1 MPDFVFLRPW
11 AFWFLVPVLLFAGCG
26 MRSFRGWFGVVDGHL
41 LPSLIL
47 KGKRARTAAAFIVL
61 FLIGTSAVLAM
72 AGIAL
77 KGKEQTLY
85 RAVSPAVIVIDLSL
99 SMRTG
104 DVPPDRLSRAVFKAH
119 DLLGVVR
126 GMPAGLIVFSDEP
139 YSLLPTTTDED
150 VLKNVLPLLSS
161 NLMPSQGSR
170 LGRALEE
177 AQAMLASSGA
187 AHGDIFLLT
196 DGGDDVISFQDEARA
211 AARKIG
217 ASGNRLFILGV
228 GTAEGAPLVR
238 RDGGFITDRLGNPV
252 RHALKEAF
260 LKKLALDGQGAYA
273 SVSAGDGR
281 DIAFLE
287 QAYRRFFGEYEE
299 DRDIRPET
307 SREIGFWFLL
317 PPLLFFPF
325 AFARGRFFL
334 PFLLLA
340 AWPVRAETPFVFM
353 NAPARAEA
361 ALEAGDEDRAV
372 EIAREN
378 GGFRTLYNIG
388 TRLIH
393 RGSYG
398 RAAALLSEA
407 AALEPENED
416 AAVNLEIARRL
427 SQKPPE
433 NNPPSGN
440 PEAPD
445 TPDASGEGE
454 GESEG
459 GNNLNQNNNNS
470 EQHNENKENSS
481 DNSAQNPPPE
491 GSGGGSR
498 GAEDENVPPEKSE
511 GAEAGG
517 HPPPEGRGG
526 ENAENFPRIQDDPTA
541 LLKQKIMFLYQSKRY
556 PEETVKGAP
565 W

>member
-1 MPDFVFLRPW
+1 MSDFVFLRPW
-11 AFWFLVPVLLFAGCG
+11 AFWFLVPVLLFAAFGA
-26 MRSFRGWFGVVDGHL
+26 RSFRGWFGVVDGHL

-47 KGKRARTAAAFIVL
+47 KDRRGRTAAAFIFL

-77 KGKEQTLY
+77 KGREQTLY
-85 RAVSPAVIVIDLSL
+85 RPVSPAVIVMDLSM

-119 DLLGVVR
+119 DLLSVVR
-126 GMPAGLIVFSDEP
+126 VLPAGLIVFSDEP
-139 YSLLPTTTDED
+139 YSLLPTTTDEE

-177 AQAMLASSGA
+177 ARAMLNSSGA
-187 AHGDIFLLT
+187 THGDVFLLT
-196 DGGDDVISFQDEARA
+196 DGGDDVISFQDEALE

-217 ASGNRLFILGV
+217 TAGSRLFILGV

-238 RDGGFITDRLGNPV
+238 KDGGFITDRLGNPV

-260 LKKLALDGQGAYA
+260 LKKLALEGQGAYA

-287 QAYRRFFGEYEE
+287 QAYRRFFQEYEE
-299 DRDIRPET
+299 DKDIRPET
-307 SREIGFWFLL
+307 TADIGFWFLL

-334 PFLLLA
+334 PFLLLTVFPA
-340 AWPVRAETPFVFM
+340 RAETPVLFM

-361 ALEAGDEDRAV
+361 ALEAGDEDKAV

-378 GGFRTLYNIG
+378 GGFTALYNIG
-388 TRLIH
+388 TRLIL
-393 RGSYG
+393 RESYD
-398 RAAALLSEA
+398 RAVEILSEA
-407 AALEPENED
+407 AALEPGNED
-416 AAVNLEIARRL
+416 AAINLEIARRL
-427 SQKPPE
+427 ARKPPE
-433 NNPPSGN
+433 KNPPSGN
-440 PEAPD
+440 PDAPD
-445 TPDASGEGE
+445 TPDKSGDGE
-454 GESEG
+454 GESKGE
-459 GNNLNQNNNNS
+459 NNLNQNNNNS
-470 EQHNENKENSS
+470 EQQTENKENNTKNPPPYGSGEGNGES
-481 DNSAQNPPPE
+481 QNESVPPETAEGGKAGAPPPE
-491 GSGGGSR
+491 GH
-498 GAEDENVPPEKSE
+498 E
-511 GAEAGG
+511 
-517 HPPPEGRGG
+517 G
-526 ENAENFPRIQDDPTA
+526 ENTENFPRIQDDPTA

-556 PEETVKGAP
+556 PEETIKGAP

>member
-1 MPDFVFLRPW
+1 MSELVFLRPW
-11 AFWFLVPVLLFAGCG
+11 AFWFLVPVFLFAACG
-26 MRSFRGWFGVVDGHL
+26 VRSFRGWFGVVDGHL

-47 KGKRARTAAAFIVL
+47 KGKSVRTAAAFL
-61 FLIGTSAVLAM
+61 FLFLTGTSAVLAM

-77 KGKEQTLY
+77 KGREQTLY
-85 RAVSPAVIVIDLSL
+85 RPASPAVIVMDLSL

-126 GMPAGLIVFSDEP
+126 GMPTGLIVFSDEP
-139 YSLLPTTTDED
+139 YSLLPTTTDEE

-177 AQAMLASSGA
+177 AQAMLVSSGA
-187 AHGDIFLLT
+187 AHGDVFLLT
-196 DGGDDVISFQDEARA
+196 DGGDDVISFQDEAQA

-217 ASGNRLFILGV
+217 TAGSRLFILGI

-238 RDGGFITDRLGNPV
+238 KDGGFITDRLGNPV
-252 RHALKEAF
+252 RHELKEAF
-260 LKKLALDGQGAYA
+260 LKKLALEGQGAYA
-273 SVSAGDGR
+273 SVSAGDSR
-281 DIAFLE
+281 DIEFLE
-287 QAYRRFFGEYEE
+287 QAYRRFFQEYEE
-299 DRDIRPET
+299 DKDIRPET
-307 SREIGFWFLL
+307 AEDIGFWFLL
-317 PPLLFFPF
+317 PLLLFFPF

-340 AWPVRAETPFVFM
+340 ASPARAETPVLFM

-361 ALEAGDEDRAV
+361 ALEAGNEDKAV
-372 EIAREN
+372 EIALESGN
-378 GGFRTLYNIG
+378 FKALYNIG
-388 TRLIH
+388 TRLILC
-393 RGSYG
+393 GSYG
-398 RAAALLSEA
+398 RAVEVLTEA
-407 AALEPENED
+407 VVSEPENED

-433 NNPPSGN
+433 ENPPSGN
-440 PEAPD
+440 PDAPD
-445 TPDASGEGE
+445 TPDESGDGE

-470 EQHNENKENSS
+470 EQHSENKQNNSS
-481 DNSAQNPPPE
+481 ENPPSE
-491 GSGGGSR
+491 GSGEGKN
-498 GAEDENVPPEKSE
+498 GAGNESAPPEKSE
-511 GAEAGG
+511 GGGAGEP
-517 HPPPEGRGG
+517 PPPEGREG
-526 ENAENFPRIQDDPTA
+526 EDAENFPRIQDDPTA